1 MKASRNLRTSQ
12 DLLFYVFFFFFWQFP
27 ILKMNAWKS
36 FVRTNRLK
44 ERQKQARAER
54 YLEILQAKDDHAK
67 VRKLPQIV
75 GKLFEFLLHL
85 YLPSTG

>member
-1 MKASRNLRTSQ
+1 
-12 DLLFYVFFFFFWQFP
+12 
-27 ILKMNAWKS
+27 MNAWKS
-36 FVRTNRLK
+36 LVRTNRLK

-75 GKLFEFLLHL
+75 GKLFEFFLHL